1 MMKLNLRPR
10 ESVSEEK
17 RETVRSPMTHTRRS
31 VPVLRFPKLI
41 VGECSKQMRTFKT
54 FRPDVGCG
62 STPVGANEHYR
73 DQCRGFHTPQGG
85 N

>member
-31 VPVLRFPKLI
+31 VPAQVPKA
-41 VGECSKQMRTFKT
+41 
-54 FRPDVGCG
+54 D
-62 STPVGANEHYR
+62 
-73 DQCRGFHTPQGG
+73 CRGMQ
-85 N
+85 